1 MAKKYGIK
9 RLEYSCR
16 DCKSNFVN
24 DFSADNEIVKLYFSN
39 EINPRW
45 IEIYGDWGYLN
56 LIEKLV
62 GKGESNQLFPR
73 TITILENK
81 MSDLLQKK
89 VTFERAIKSCP
100 NCGSKN
106 ISVINELFYE
116 SEELD
121 IYIIDKSLFE

>member
-9 RLEYSCR
+9 RLEYNCR
-16 DCKSNFVN
+16 DCNDNFVN
-24 DFSADNEIVKLYFSN
+24 DFSADNEIVKLYFDD
-39 EINPRW
+39 EKNPRW
-45 IEIYGDWGYLN
+45 INMCGEWGYLS

-62 GKGESNQLFPR
+62 GKGASNQLFPR

-89 VTFERAIKSCP
+89 VTFERAIRICP
-100 NCGSKN
+100 NCGSKD

-116 SEELD
+116 SEDID
-121 IYIIDKSLFE
+121 IYEIEKSLFE